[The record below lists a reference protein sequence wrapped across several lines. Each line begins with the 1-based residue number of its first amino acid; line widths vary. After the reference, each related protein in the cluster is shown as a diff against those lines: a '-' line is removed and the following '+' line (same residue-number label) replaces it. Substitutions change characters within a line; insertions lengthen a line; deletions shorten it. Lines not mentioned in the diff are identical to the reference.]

1 LFSDILK
8 QDWKVAKKVYEI
20 VQYIP
25 EFIQEVKITEEEMK
39 QYGTF
44 HLGYLYNIEAIWTPA
59 QIFGCEE
66 QDEYD
71 EELFY
76 PRKLV
81 ITPSAILLFE

>member
-1 LFSDILK
+1 
-8 QDWKVAKKVYEI
+8 
-20 VQYIP
+20 
-25 EFIQEVKITEEEMK
+25 MK
-39 QYGTF
+39 HYGTF

-59 QIFGCEE
+59 QIYGCEE